1 MSAAQAFAIAP
12 AVGAVGSP
20 AGTAGG
26 SVARAVR
33 GSPAGTPGP
42 VSALVALLTEAA
54 ARHAP
59 LVQVTSLGPEDM
71 LITDVIARHRLP
83 IEVVTL
89 DTGRLPRETY
99 ALLAQAQRRYGP
111 QGTAIRVIWP
121 EPAAVEIFVHRY
133 GIDGFYDS
141 VEARKACC
149 DARKVRP
156 LARALAGKHGWVTG
170 LRRGQSSERAGI
182 AELETD
188 TAADGSPRAKINPL
202 AGWTDEQVWAY
213 LREHDVPVNALH
225 AQGYPSIGC
234 GPCTRAVDDG
244 EDPRSG
250 RWWWEQASIR
260 ECGLHVGADG
270 RLRRA
275 GARQTSEETVS

>member
-1 MSAAQAFAIAP
+1 MIAAPPSVLAP
-12 AVGAVGSP
+12 AAIGSADP
-20 AGTAGG
+20 
-26 SVARAVR
+26 VAAI
-33 GSPAGTPGP
+33 
-42 VSALVALLTEAA
+42 VALLADAA
-54 ARHAP
+54 VRHAP

-99 ALLAQAQRRYGP
+99 ALLAQAQRLYGP

-170 LRRGQSSERAGI
+170 LRRGQSSERAFCFGRRF
-182 AELETD
+182 LGRLTR
-188 TAADGSPRAKINPL
+188 GFNC
-202 AGWTDEQVWAY
+202 
-213 LREHDVPVNALH
+213 
-225 AQGYPSIGC
+225 C
-234 GPCTRAVDDG
+234 GHLFGGVDDG
-244 EDPRSG
+244 LG
-250 RWWWEQASIR
+250 RR
-260 ECGLHVGADG
+260 GRGR
-270 RLRRA
+270 RLRRRSRNHRLA
-275 GARQTSEETVS
+275 KQTSTALQPG